1 MQDDAVQRPDLAL
14 LAAEAGLGDAQ
25 IHVRR
30 IGAAGP
36 HWSRD
41 DGRTIYPASMIKVP
55 LAAAAGAAIHA
66 GRLRWDTPVTVDPR
80 NATVNDA
87 PSPIAP
93 GYRTTVEELTTYMLQ
108 RSDNV
113 ATNQLFDVLGRER
126 ATADV
131 HALGFTGTAF
141 RRKLSGALPLIDDPE
156 ATGRNTFPAAEA
168 AELFVALAEDRIPE
182 AAALRRI
189 LATSWWDVKL
199 SRGLEPGDAFAH
211 KTGDTDEVSHD
222 GGILTL
228 PGGAR
233 WVVVVF
239 TELASSD
246 EHDARFGAFM
256 RALRPYLLGS
266 GGALA
271 SEGAVGEPGNRAS
284 TPPEQE

>member
-1 MQDDAVQRPDLAL
+1 MVKL
-14 LAAEAGLGDAQ
+14 
-25 IHVRR
+25 
-30 IGAAGP
+30 
-36 HWSRD
+36 
-41 DGRTIYPASMIKVP
+41 P
-55 LAAAAGAAIHA
+55 LAAAIGVAIRA

-80 NATVNDA
+80 NVTVNDA
-87 PSPIAP
+87 PSPMIP
-93 GYRTTVEELTTYMLQ
+93 GYSTTVEELTTYMLQ

-113 ATNQLFDVLGRER
+113 ATNQLFDVVGRER
-126 ATADV
+126 ATTDV
-131 HALGFTGTAF
+131 HALGYPRTAL

-168 AELFVALAEDRIPE
+168 AELLAAIADDGIPE

-211 KTGDTDEVSHD
+211 KTGDTDEVAHD

-228 PGGAR
+228 TGGAR
-233 WVVVVF
+233 WVVVVY
-239 TELASSD
+239 TELPSSD

-256 RALRPYLLGS
+256 RALRPFL
-266 GGALA
+266 LA
-271 SEGAVGEPGNRAS
+271 SEGAVGEPGNRAT

>member
-1 MQDDAVQRPDLAL
+1 MKGSPPDLAA
-14 LAAEAGLGDAQ
+14 LAKQTGLGAAQ
-25 IHVRR
+25 MH
-30 IGAAGP
+30 IGRLAPAGP
-36 HWSRD
+36 RWSAD
-41 DGRTIYPASMIKVP
+41 DGRWVYPASMIKLP
-55 LAAAAGAAIHA
+55 LAVATGVAIRER
-66 GRLRWDTPVTVDPR
+66 RLRWDTPVTVDPR

-87 PSPIAP
+87 PSPMAP

-113 ATNQLFDVLGRER
+113 ATNQLYDVLGRDR

-131 HALGFTGTAF
+131 RALGFPATAF

-168 AELFVALAEDRIPE
+168 AELLAAIADDRIPE

-211 KTGDTDEVSHD
+211 KTGDTDEVAHD

-228 PGGAR
+228 AGDAR
-233 WVVVVF
+233 WVIVVYTDVP
-239 TELASSD
+239 SSD

-266 GGALA
+266 ARALG
-271 SEGAVGEPGNRAS
+271 SEGALGEPGNRAT
-284 TPPEQE
+284 TPPQQE

>member
-1 MQDDAVQRPDLAL
+1 MQPPDLA
-14 LAAEAGLGDAQ
+14 AVAEQTGLGAAQ
-25 IHVRR
+25 IHIRKLGVA
-30 IGAAGP
+30 GAPAW
-36 HWSRD
+36 HRD
-41 DGRTIYPASMIKVP
+41 DGRPIYPASMIKIP
-55 LAAAAGAAIHA
+55 LAIAAGAAIQA
-66 GRLRWDTPVTVDPR
+66 GRLRWDTPVTVDER
-80 NATVNDA
+80 NATPNDA
-87 PSPIAP
+87 PSPIVP
-93 GYRTTVEELTTYMLQ
+93 GYRTTVAELTTFMLQ

-113 ATNQLFDVLGRER
+113 ATNQLYDVLGRDR

-131 HALGFTGTAF
+131 HALGYPGTAF

-168 AELFVALAEDRIPE
+168 AALFAALAQDRVPE
-182 AAALRRI
+182 ATAVRGI

-211 KTGDTDEVSHD
+211 KTGDTDEVAHD

-233 WVVVVF
+233 WVVVVY

-256 RALRPYLLGS
+256 RALRPYLV
-266 GGALA
+266 A

-284 TPPEQE
+284 TTPEQE

>member
-1 MQDDAVQRPDLAL
+1 
-14 LAAEAGLGDAQ
+14 
-25 IHVRR
+25 
-30 IGAAGP
+30 
-36 HWSRD
+36 
-41 DGRTIYPASMIKVP
+41 MIKVP
-55 LAAAAGAAIHA
+55 LAVALGAAIEA
-66 GRLRWDTPVTVDPR
+66 GRLAWDAPVTVDPR

-87 PSPIAP
+87 PSPIVP
-93 GYRTTVEELTTYMLQ
+93 GYRTTIKELTTFMLQ

-126 ATADV
+126 ATAEV
-131 HALGFTGTAF
+131 QALGYPGTAF

-168 AELFVALAEDRIPE
+168 AELFAAIAEDRVP
-182 AAALRRI
+182 AAAMLRRI

-228 PGGAR
+228 PGGTR
-233 WVVVVF
+233 WVVVVY
-239 TELASSD
+239 TGLPSSD

-266 GGALA
+266 ASARLRRSAPGA
-271 SEGAVGEPGNRAS
+271 GEPRLN
-284 TPPEQE
+284 PPEQE

>member
-1 MQDDAVQRPDLAL
+1 MQVRACTVMRELPDLGAI
-14 LAAEAGLGDAQ
+14 AEAAGLGAAQ
-25 IHVRR
+25 VHVRR
-30 IGAAGP
+30 LAPGGP
-36 HWSRD
+36 AWSRD
-41 DGRTIYPASMIKVP
+41 DGRTVYPASMIKVP
-55 LAAAAGAAIHA
+55 LAAAIGVAIRE
-66 GRLRWDTPVTVDPR
+66 GRLRWDAPVTVDPR

-93 GYRTTVEELTTYMLQ
+93 GYRTSVHELATFMLQ

-131 HALGFTGTAF
+131 RGLGYSGTAL
-141 RRKLSGALPLIDDPE
+141 RRKLSGALPLIDDEE
-156 ATGRNTFPAAEA
+156 ATGRNTFPAS
-168 AELFVALAEDRIPE
+168 E
-182 AAALRRI
+182 AAALFAAIAEDRTPEAAVLRTI
-189 LATSWWDVKL
+189 LASSWWDVKL

-211 KTGDTDEVSHD
+211 KTGDTDEVAHD

-233 WVVVVF
+233 WVVVVY
-239 TELASSD
+239 TELESSD

-266 GGALA
+266 
-271 SEGAVGEPGNRAS
+271 V
-284 TPPEQE
+284 